1 LSNSLLCLI
10 NKRQTKPHFVY
21 ITSFNA
27 YYRLHKLPISVKNR
41 LSKIVYLG
49 VAQKLLAGLMLKDVK
64 MMAEE
69 QFTDLQH
76 QGIQNDQLN
85 CELLNVKRLIK
96 TQVDKLGCYLLKG
109 SRM

>member
-1 LSNSLLCLI
+1 
-10 NKRQTKPHFVY
+10 
-21 ITSFNA
+21 
-27 YYRLHKLPISVKNR
+27 
-41 LSKIVYLG
+41 
-49 VAQKLLAGLMLKDVK
+49 MLKDVK

-85 CELLNVKRLIK
+85 CALPNVQRLIK